1 MTDLDL
7 AAIRERAEAATPGP
21 WEWQPPSD
29 EEWPIA
35 DESLLSPGTGKYVL
49 VGWGYDASGIE
60 GETADREFI
69 AHAREDIPALLDEI
83 DRLNAKLA
91 WFETSFPC
99 DGGCVAVNEVQE
111 DCSQHGWTP
120 QELWDE
126 LDVRTRDWRRAE
138 SIIQR
143 VREIERRMDEYA
155 HRSGPCTGVNCGGCQ
170 AGRFSTALRRALEGG
185 DS

>member
-1 MTDLDL
+1 MSTLDL

-21 WEWQPPSD
+21 WEWQPPSG
-29 EEWPIA
+29 EAWPIA
-35 DESLLSPGTGKYVL
+35 DESLLSPGTGEYVL
-49 VGWGYDASGIE
+49 VGWGYDASGID

-83 DRLNAKLA
+83 DRLNA
-91 WFETSFPC
+91 
-99 DGGCVAVNEVQE
+99 
-111 DCSQHGWTP
+111 
-120 QELWDE
+120 
-126 LDVRTRDWRRAE
+126 
-138 SIIQR
+138 IIQR
-143 VREIERRMDEYA
+143 VREIEREMDEYS